1 VSDRDRD
8 LDQDAVR
15 RRRRLVKRVVPA
27 LVILG
32 LGALTGIAVAA
43 AIHMP
48 RVDSLADFTPALIT
62 SLRDAEGGVFATYA
76 SERRVLLAEDELPEL
91 LRQAVLAAEDSNFF
105 RHGGIDPEG
114 VLRAAIRNAVEG
126 SRIGGSTLTMQ
137 LARKLYLTPEKT
149 WRRKIEE
156 ALLTVEIEKN
166 FTKEQILTLYC
177 NLMYLGHGNYGMAA
191 AARSYFD
198 KAVGELTVTEAAT
211 LAGILQRP
219 GSYSP
224 YRRPDLVIKRRDYVL
239 GRMRDEGYIDRPTYQ
254 EAVAAPLELA
264 PERSEEALG
273 AYFAED
279 VRRHLEERLGTETL
293 LQRGLQVHTTLDPRI
308 QASAERAL
316 RYGLTRLDRRR
327 GWRGPVRRL
336 EAGDEPEDVELPGWR
351 GFEPHADAW
360 VRGVVLSSDGREARV
375 RIADATYTLDRE
387 GTSWTRKDR
396 VDDLL
401 ARGDV
406 AWFSLAA
413 AEEGAALHLELEQEP
428 LLEGAVVVL
437 ESATG
442 AVRGMVG
449 GWDFARSQFNRASQ
463 AMRQTGSAFKPFVYG
478 AALEMGYTP
487 ADTIFDAPVVFPGAT
502 VGSSYSP
509 RNFYRRYFGIV
520 TLRHALEHSYNVSA
534 VKLQAMVGVDRVID
548 FTRRAGVT
556 SNLPAYPSLAL
567 GVAEVTPLELAGA
580 FASIANQGIHMEPYL
595 IERVAD
601 PAGNVLEE
609 HAPRAQKAM
618 EPQIAYLLGHMLEG
632 VIDRGT
638 GASAAGLPLDLA
650 GKTGTQDRFTDAWF
664 AGYTPRYTVVTWVG
678 HDEKK
683 SIGHN
688 MTGAE
693 AALPIWRRV
702 IEGGLETGWITE
714 GERFAAPPGITM
726 VPVEAGTGLLPG
738 AGAARIIDEAFL
750 EGTQPTQQFDA
761 TWARVMQLP
770 WYQQRPFYIPKDA
783 EPMPDDIHD
792 WGAVRAAWAQKE
804 ARQRGG

>member
-1 VSDRDRD
+1 MN
-8 LDQDAVR
+8 AVR
-15 RRRRLVKRVVPA
+15 DEPDEAPSRPRRRLLRRLLPPLIVLA
-27 LVILG
+27 LGTL
-32 LGALTGIAVAA
+32 AGIAVAA

-48 RVDSLADFTPALIT
+48 RVDSLAEYTPALIT

-76 SERRVLLAEDELPEL
+76 SERRVLLAEDEIPDL
-91 LRQAVLAAEDSNFF
+91 LRQAVLAAEDSHFF
-105 RHGGIDPEG
+105 QHGGIDPQG
-114 VLRAAIRNAVEG
+114 VLRAVLRNAVEG
-126 SRIGGSTLTMQ
+126 TRIGGSTLTMQ

-166 FTKEQILTLYC
+166 FTKQQILTLYC

-198 KAVGELTVTEAAT
+198 KTVDELTVTEAAT

-224 YRRPDLVIKRRDYVL
+224 YRRSDLVLKRRDYVL
-239 GRMRDEGYIDRPTYQ
+239 ERMREEGYIDRQTY
-254 EAVAAPLELA
+254 ERAVAEPLELA

-279 VRRHLEERLGTETL
+279 VRRYLEERFGTETL
-293 LQRGLQVHTTLDPRI
+293 LQRGLEVHTTLDPRI
-308 QASAERAL
+308 QASAEKAL
-316 RYGLTRLDRRR
+316 RYGLTRLDHRR
-327 GWRGPVRRL
+327 GWRGPLRRL
-336 EAGDEPEDVELPGWR
+336 EGQAPESAELPGWS
-351 GFEPHADAW
+351 GLEPRPDLWAQ
-360 VRGVVLSSDGREARV
+360 GVVLSSDAREARV
-375 RIADATYTLDRE
+375 RIGDTTWALDRE
-387 GTSWTRKDR
+387 GVEWTRKDR
-396 VDDLL
+396 VDALL
-401 ARGDV
+401 ERGDV
-406 AWFSLAA
+406 AWFRFAA
-413 AEEGAALHLELEQEP
+413 DETEGAPLRLALEQEP

-442 AVRGMVG
+442 AVRAMVG

-502 VGSSYSP
+502 VDASYSP

-520 TLRHALEHSYNVSA
+520 TLRAALEHSYNVSA
-534 VKLQAMVGVDRVID
+534 VKLQGLVGVDRVVD
-548 FTRRAGVT
+548 FARRAGIT
-556 SNLPAYPSLAL
+556 SALPPYPSLAL
-567 GVAEVTPLELAGA
+567 GVADLTPLELAGA
-580 FASIANQGIHMEPYL
+580 YASIANQGIHMEPHL
-595 IERVAD
+595 IERVEDA
-601 PAGNVLEE
+601 AGNVLEE

-618 EPQIAYLLGHMLEG
+618 EPQVSYLLTHMLEG

-638 GASAAGLPLDLA
+638 GAAAADLPLDLA

-664 AGYTPRYTVVTWVG
+664 AGFTPRYTIVAWVG

-683 SIGHN
+683 PIGYN

-693 AALPIWRRV
+693 AALPIWKRV
-702 IEGGLETGWITE
+702 VEHGLETGWLAE
-714 GERFAAPPGITM
+714 GERFAAPPGVSM
-726 VPVEAGTGLLPG
+726 VPVEARTGLLPG
-738 AGAARIIDEAFL
+738 PGALRIVDEAFL

-761 TWARVMQLP
+761 RWARIVQLP
-770 WYQQRPFYIPKDA
+770 WYQQRPFYIPKDGEA
-783 EPMPDDIHD
+783 MPDDIDD
-792 WGAVRAAWAQKE
+792 WGAVRAAWAEKE
-804 ARQRGG
+804 ARRGG